1 MALIVASV
9 PELTIRTDSTEGTI
23 LIIFFAISVSINVG
37 APYEVPFLEL
47 KLIEEIVS
55 LSE

>member
-1 MALIVASV
+1 MVASV
-9 PELTIRTDSTEGTI
+9 PEFTILTDSIDGTI
-23 LIIFFAISVSINVG
+23 SIIFFAISVSINVG
-37 APYEVPFLEL
+37 APYEVPFSEL